1 VPPWTLSTTVR
12 REIQAVDADVPI
24 FNLWTMEERL
34 QRNYGFQEFIGTVF
48 VIFAGIALL
57 LASVGLY
64 AVMANAVNQRTQEI
78 GVRMAMGATGRNILR
93 LVFAQGMRQVA
104 MGLVIGLVGALGL
117 TRVLRS
123 VLTQVSPNDPGT
135 FGAVSLVLILAAGV
149 GCFIP
154 ARRAMSVDPVI
165 ALYHE

>member
-1 VPPWTLSTTVR
+1 NVPVAMVNQAFATKFWPNQNPLRKRLRVFTGTVPGPWLAVVGMVPNIVHNGVAAQNLDPVIYLPFRQKPFPGVAVLLRTRVPSGTLSTTVR

-78 GVRMAMGATGRNILR
+78 GVGMAMGA
-93 LVFAQGMRQVA
+93 
-104 MGLVIGLVGALGL
+104 LG
-117 TRVLRS
+117 
-123 VLTQVSPNDPGT
+123 
-135 FGAVSLVLILAAGV
+135 
-149 GCFIP
+149 
-154 ARRAMSVDPVI
+154 
-165 ALYHE
+165 